1 MFVEENATNA
11 LAVAMTLV
19 YSWVQRCYLMQSNTQ
34 DFDKFNSFLIY
45 LLGTWNLQQQ
55 SRLVPN
61 SQILVS
67 KKLGGLQTKLTK
79 LAWKS

>member
-1 MFVEENATNA
+1 MFVEEKTTNA

-19 YSWVQRCYLMQSNTQ
+19 YSWVQRCYLMQSSTQ
-34 DFDKFNSFLIY
+34 DFDKFYSFPIY
-45 LLGTWNLQQQ
+45 LLGTGNLQQQ

-67 KKLGGLQTKLTK
+67 NKLVGYRQN
-79 LAWKS
+79 SQN